1 MELGVIIGTEEEEF
15 KKVADLG
22 IPTIQMWIYCDK
34 DNLTDEHAERV
45 KEYCKKYNIRISAA
59 WCRWPGNAVWNL
71 CEGQQTLGLVPAATR
86 DRRVQS
92 MLIGSDFAK
101 KLEIEDIITHVGFLP
116 ENPMTTEYWD
126 VVTALREVA
135 EHCKRNGQYF
145 MFETGQETPVTLLRT
160 IEDIG
165 TGNLGVNLDPANLYR
180 YGKGN
185 PIDALDVF
193 GKYVRGVHIK
203 DASSPTEGRT
213 LGPELSIGQGDVNFP
228 VFLEKL
234 KNKVGYDGVL
244 TIERE
249 IEGEEQVR
257 DLIAAKQFI
266 TEIWNKI

>member
-45 KEYCKKYNIRISAA
+45 KEYCKKYEYPHFSGVVPLAWQCGLESVRGSA
-59 WCRWPGNAVWNL
+59 NF
-71 CEGQQTLGLVPAATR
+71 GLRVPAATR

-213 LGPELSIGQGDVNFP
+213 LGPELPIGQGDVNFP
-228 VFLEKL
+228 SLF
-234 KNKVGYDGVL
+234 G
-244 TIERE
+244 
-249 IEGEEQVR
+249 
-257 DLIAAKQFI
+257 
-266 TEIWNKI
+266 